1 MGGSAI
7 ERMPASISTSPQA
20 VLAPADGVTPA
31 PLRGERIPTPGGALR
46 VASLDELKN
55 NPAWLRAFSRVRKN
69 HRFYTIVE
77 ETIRQEFEY
86 KYFVIENDR
95 GEIEA
100 IQPFFLLYQ
109 DLVEGAGPRIQ
120 KTLATIRK
128 VWPRFL
134 KARTLMVGCTAGEG
148 HLDQIDE
155 EQGARIAGILRD
167 GLLIYAK
174 RARAAMVVLK
184 EFPSRYRKQLAG
196 FATAGYTRIPSMPM
210 TRLNIAYNDFEHYLT
225 AALSKNTRKNL
236 RRKFRDA
243 EAGGPIELSILD
255 DVSSMVDELLPLYQ
269 QVYDRSNLHFEKL
282 TKEFL
287 IRLGR
292 EMPEK
297 AKFFVWRQEGRA
309 IAFSVLLL
317 HDDCIYDEYI
327 GMDYAVAL
335 DLHLYFYT
343 FRDIVSWGISNGY
356 RWYISTALNYDPK
369 LHLKSELL
377 PLDLYV
383 RHTMGIA
390 NFVLKRVLPLLEPT
404 RGEKTLREF
413 PNYSQLWGDK

>member
-1 MGGSAI
+1 MPVSPSTPVDLATASVADNVSARSGG
-7 ERMPASISTSPQA
+7 
-20 VLAPADGVTPA
+20 D
-31 PLRGERIPTPGGALR
+31 RIRTPGGALR
-46 VASLDELKN
+46 VASLAELKN
-55 NPAWLRAFSRVRKN
+55 DPAWLRAFSRVRKN

-86 KYFVIENDR
+86 AYFVIENDR

-100 IQPFFLLYQ
+100 IQPFFLLNQ

-120 KTLATIRK
+120 KTLAAIRRI
-128 VWPRFL
+128 WPGFL

-148 HLDQIDE
+148 HLDQVDD
-155 EQGARIAGILRD
+155 EQGARVARTLRD

-174 RARAAMVVLK
+174 GARAAMVVLK
-184 EFPSRYRKQLAG
+184 EFPAKYRRQLAA
-196 FATAGYTRIPSMPM
+196 FSAAGYTRVPSMPM
-210 TRLNIAYNDFEHYLT
+210 TRLNIGYKNFEDYLNT
-225 AALSKNTRKNL
+225 ALSKNTRKNL

-243 EAGGPIELSILD
+243 EEAEPIELTILD
-255 DVSSMVDELLPLYQ
+255 DVSPIVDELLPLYQ
-269 QVYDRSNLHFEKL
+269 QVYDRSKLHFEKL

-287 IRLGR
+287 IRLGG

-297 AKFFVWRQEGRA
+297 AKFFVWRQGGRA

-383 RHTMGIA
+383 RHTMSIA
-390 NFVLKRVLPLLEPT
+390 NLVLKRVLPLLEPT
-404 RGEKTLREF
+404 RSEKTLREF
-413 PNYSQLWGDK
+413 PNYAELWGDA

>member
-1 MGGSAI
+1 
-7 ERMPASISTSPQA
+7 MPASTSTSVNVAASQPDT
-20 VLAPADGVTPA
+20 VAPASPRA
-31 PLRGERIPTPGGALR
+31 ERIITPHGALR
-46 VASLDELKN
+46 IASLAELKSD
-55 NPAWLRAFSRVRKN
+55 PAWLRAFPRVRKN
-69 HRFYTIVE
+69 YRFYTIVE
-77 ETIRQEFEY
+77 ETIRQSFEY
-86 KYFVIENDR
+86 GYFVIENQA

-100 IQPFFLLYQ
+100 IQPFFLLDQ
-109 DLVEGAGPRIQ
+109 DLVEGAGAGIQ
-120 KTLATIRK
+120 KTLAACRK
-128 VWPRFL
+128 VLPRFL
-134 KARTLMVGCTAGEG
+134 KARTLMIGCTAGEG
-148 HLDQIDE
+148 HLDQTDE
-155 EQGARIAGILRD
+155 AQGARVAQTLRD

-174 RARAAMVVLK
+174 RARAAMIVMK
-184 EFPSRYRKQLAG
+184 EFPSRYRQQLAC
-196 FATAGYTRIPSMPM
+196 FSAAGYARVPSMPM
-210 TRLNIAYNDFEHYLT
+210 TRLNIAYNDFEHYLNT
-225 AALSKNTRKNL
+225 ALSKNTRKNL

-243 EAGGPIELSILD
+243 EQGGKIDLTILD
-255 DVSSMVDELLPLYQ
+255 DISPMVDELLPLYQ

-287 IRLGR
+287 VRLGR
-292 EMPEK
+292 EMPDK
-297 AKFFVWRQEGRA
+297 AKFFVWRNQGRA

-343 FRDIVSWGISNGY
+343 FRDIVSWGIQNGY

-390 NFVLKRVLPLLEPT
+390 NMVLKRVLPLLEPT
-404 RGEKTLREF
+404 RSEKVLREF
-413 PNYSQLWGDK
+413 PNYAELWGAA

>member
-1 MGGSAI
+1 M
-7 ERMPASISTSPQA
+7 T
-20 VLAPADGVTPA
+20 PADGIA
-31 PLRGERIPTPGGALR
+31 PTSLAGERILTPGGALR
-46 VASLDELKN
+46 IASLPELKN
-55 NPAWLRAFSRVRKN
+55 HPAWLRAFSRVRKN

-77 ETIRQEFEY
+77 ETIRQEFDY
-86 KYFVIENDR
+86 KYFVIENKT

-100 IQPFFLLYQ
+100 IQPFFLLNQ

-148 HLDQIDE
+148 HLDQMDE
-155 EQGARIAGILRD
+155 EQGKRVATILRD
-167 GLLIYAK
+167 GLLIYA
-174 RARAAMVVLK
+174 RSVRAAMVVLK
-184 EFPSRYRKQLAG
+184 EFPSRYRNQLAG
-196 FATAGYTRIPSMPM
+196 FSAAGYTRVPSMPM
-210 TRLNIAYNDFEHYLT
+210 TRLNIAYNDFEHYLNT
-225 AALSKNTRKNL
+225 ALSKNTRKNL

-243 EAGGPIELSILD
+243 EAAAPIELSIVN

-269 QVYDRSNLHFEKL
+269 QVYDRSKLHFEKL

-287 IRLGR
+287 SRLGR

-297 AKFFVWRQEGRA
+297 AKFFVWRQDGRA
-309 IAFSVLLL
+309 IAFSILLL

-343 FRDIVSWGISNGY
+343 FRDIVSWGISNGF

-369 LHLKSELL
+369 LHLKSELQ

-383 RHTMGIA
+383 RHTFGIA
-390 NFVLKRVLPLLEPT
+390 NMVLKRVLPLLEPT
-404 RGEKTLREF
+404 RSEKILREF
-413 PNYSQLWGDK
+413 PNYAALWSDA